1 MNEENKKHY
10 ALTGLEMRMLNPDA
24 KIIKYPELYDCDSV
38 EEIFGNK
45 RKVIILY
52 LLQSD
57 MIGHWTT
64 LFLNQDGI
72 NFFDPYG
79 VPVDYELELLSK
91 QRRGRLNQ
99 EQDYLKNMLEPY
111 TVIYNNIT
119 YQDKGTATC
128 GCYVSHRLH
137 YSHLDDPQYF
147 SIFASTNK
155 RPDEIVSSWC
165 LAKLNNL

>member
-1 MNEENKKHY
+1 MNEENKTKY
-10 ALTGLEMRMLNPDA
+10 PLSGLEIRMLNPDA

-38 EEIFGNK
+38 DEIFGGK

-57 MIGHWTT
+57 TVGHWTC

-79 VPVDYELELLSK
+79 VQPDYEFELLDK
-91 QRRGRLNQ
+91 QKRIRLNQ

-111 TVIYNNIT
+111 TVIYNNIK

-128 GCYVSHRLH
+128 GCFVSHRLH
-137 YSHLDDPQYF
+137 YSHLNDPQYL
-147 SIFASTNK
+147 SIFTKTNE

-165 LAKLNNL
+165 LAKL